1 MRKLLALVGV
11 AAVLAGVSATAARAD
26 PLNQWTL
33 PLTFSC
39 DNGFD
44 YVGVAISF
52 NDSFTGHVYV
62 PASNAVFIV
71 AQESVGGTVVPMRGG
86 LPDGIPGLAGRTG
99 LVDCTIEYVGNQ
111 FVGDE
116 DVVVTGFF
124 TPRT

>member
-11 AAVLAGVSATAARAD
+11 AAAVAAGSATAARAD
-26 PLNQWTL
+26 PLNQLSL

-39 DNGFD
+39 DNGVD
-44 YVGVAISF
+44 YVGVAISV
-52 NDSFTGHVYV
+52 NHSFTGHVYI

-71 AQESVGGTVVPMRGG
+71 AQESVGGTVVPMRDG
-86 LPDGIPGLAGRTG
+86 LPDGIPGLAGRTD
-99 LVDCTIEYVGNQ
+99 LVNCTIEYVGTQ
-111 FVGDE
+111 YVGDL